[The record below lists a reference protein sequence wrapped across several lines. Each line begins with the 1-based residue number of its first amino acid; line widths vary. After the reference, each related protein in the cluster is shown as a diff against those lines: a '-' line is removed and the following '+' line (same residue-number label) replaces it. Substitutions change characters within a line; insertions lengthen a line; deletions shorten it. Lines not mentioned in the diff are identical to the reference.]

1 MLIAIG
7 GISAADPTW
16 SEQFRAK
23 YARTPQGSALPI
35 LIRRDGREM
44 TLNARL
50 AFTPRVES
58 HLVEDPRASAKA
70 HRVRD
75 GILKGIT
82 AP

>member
-1 MLIAIG
+1 MAIG

-23 YARTPQGSALPI
+23 YARTPQGSPVPI

-58 HLVEDPRASAKA
+58 HLAEDSRASAKA
-70 HRVRD
+70 RRVRD

-82 AP
+82 SP